1 MGDSDDDGSNGYE
14 TDRDDYGEEDAFTLN
29 EMYDFE
35 EDFELEEKV
44 NGKYYLGMY
53 MNTEDVRFMSSG
65 FLVGESPLLF
75 FGNAISTKLFFKY
88 HYSDV
93 LMYLRSII
101 MCKHNV
107 DPIVDIMKLSISKDG
122 LYLAIIKTHWISLI
136 QRHWKK
142 VLENRKKYILQYK
155 NPKYL
160 MNRELGKQNNNM
172 IYIKNNMKLRGM
184 LSVYKE

>member
-1 MGDSDDDGSNGYE
+1 MGDSDDNESN
-14 TDRDDYGEEDAFTLN
+14 RDDYYEEDAFTLN

-35 EDFELEEKV
+35 EEFDLKEKE

-53 MNTEDVRFMSSG
+53 MNMEDVRFMSSG

-101 MCKHNV
+101 MCRRNV
-107 DPIVDIMKLSISKDG
+107 DPIVDIMKLSISEDG
-122 LYLAIIKTHWISLI
+122 LYLAIIKTYWISLI

-142 VLENRKKYILQYK
+142 ILKNRKTYILLHR
-155 NPKYL
+155 NTKYL
-160 MNRELGKQNNNM
+160 IDREFGKNNNKN
-172 IYIKNNMKLRGM
+172 IYIKNNMRLRGM
-184 LSVYKE
+184 LSVYR